1 MENLFLGLETKYQEY
16 LKFTKN
22 IKHKELLDSYDN
34 KKNINNFNTDIDYL
48 QNVISFILFTVNL
61 PNWDFCKKLN
71 DKKISKIVDKTE
83 IFKKQIE
90 IRKEIILFIKKIVQ
104 SDIIRNIET
113 KILDAVDEE
122 TKIKNQYY

>member
-34 KKNINNFNTDIDYL
+34 KKNINNFNADIDYL

-104 SDIIRNIET
+104 SYIIRNIET
-113 KILDAVDEE
+113 KILDAV
-122 TKIKNQYY
+122 